1 MLGRGHIEIGSAD
14 FATPRY
20 AMPLPTAGGGYFQT
34 VATPLPRPQFFVQL
48 SWHGVNGAAFQ
59 K

>member
-1 MLGRGHIEIGSAD
+1 
-14 FATPRY
+14 
-20 AMPLPTAGGGYFQT
+20 MPLPTAGGGYFQT